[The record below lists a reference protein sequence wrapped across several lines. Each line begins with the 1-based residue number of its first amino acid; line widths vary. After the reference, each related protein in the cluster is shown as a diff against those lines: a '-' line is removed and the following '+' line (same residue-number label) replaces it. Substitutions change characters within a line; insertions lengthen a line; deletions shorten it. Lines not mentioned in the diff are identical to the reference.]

1 VLGTSHWG
9 NGRVGGPNFAG
20 CVMSYFIFAA
30 GWGAARKYPA
40 ARAFANLMK
49 FLRFLALGLGW
60 LCALGARAQVPEA
73 APAPSEDLGDLV
85 GKVFPRRHPR
95 PAKDSTRKAKATS
108 LVVLPAV
115 AYTLEARLLASVT
128 ASVAFQRPEANLS
141 AISTTLTYTQN
152 QQLILALNGPLWT
165 AHNRSLWLADYRLL
179 HYPQRTY
186 GLGSN
191 SHESDYIAMDY
202 NLLRVHQSYYRRLGA
217 TGPLYVGVGYFL
229 DTRWNI
235 RSISQDGQ
243 VVTQISGYA
252 NGVAGRSTSSGLVAS
267 VLRDSRANAQRPTA
281 GESYLFL
288 ALRTNLRALGSD
300 ANYRFVQGDARRYL
314 QVGPAGNVLAFWLYG
329 DFALGQAAPYLDLPA
344 TGWDT
349 YSVTGRGY
357 IQGRF
362 RGTSLVYGETEYR
375 FNLTRSRVLGG
386 VVFVN
391 GQSAR
396 HPSTGYG
403 RVAPAGGTGIRLCL
417 SKKVGT
423 YLAVDYAWG
432 VEGSQGVFFNLGDVF

>member
-1 VLGTSHWG
+1 M
-9 NGRVGGPNFAG
+9 N
-20 CVMSYFIFAA
+20 
-30 GWGAARKYPA
+30 
-40 ARAFANLMK
+40 
-49 FLRFLALGLGW
+49 FLRLLALA
-60 LCALGARAQVPEA
+60 ALLVASLVAQGQ
-73 APAPSEDLGDLV
+73 APAPTEDFGDLV
-85 GKVFPRRHPR
+85 HKVFPRRHPR
-95 PAKDSTRKAKATS
+95 PASDSAKVRKPRS

-128 ASVAFQRPEANLS
+128 ASVAFQQPDANLS

-152 QQLILALNGPLWT
+152 RQLILAMNGPLWT

-191 SHESDYIAMDY
+191 AHEDDYIAMDY

-235 RSISQDGQ
+235 QSINQDGQ
-243 VVTQISGYA
+243 TLTQISGYGL
-252 NGVAGRSTSSGLVAS
+252 GVVGRSTSSGLVAS
-267 VLRDSRANAQRPTA
+267 VLRDSRANAQRPAA

-288 ALRTNLRALGSD
+288 ALRANMRALGSD
-300 ANYRFVQGDARRYL
+300 ANYRFVQGDTRRYFRL
-314 QVGPAGNVLAFWLYG
+314 GPAGNVLAFWLYG

-362 RGTSLVYGETEYR
+362 RGTSLVYGEAEYR

-386 VVFVN
+386 VVFAN

-396 HPSTGYG
+396 HPSTGFG
-403 RVAPAGGTGIRLCL
+403 RLAPAGGAGLRLCL
-417 SKKVGT
+417 SKKSSS
-423 YLAVDYAWG
+423 YLAVDYAFG
-432 VEGSQGVFFNLGDVF
+432 IEGSQGVFFNLGDVF

>member
-1 VLGTSHWG
+1 
-9 NGRVGGPNFAG
+9 
-20 CVMSYFIFAA
+20 
-30 GWGAARKYPA
+30 
-40 ARAFANLMK
+40 MK
-49 FLRFLALGLGW
+49 FLRFLVLGW
-60 LCALGARAQVPEA
+60 GLLRAAGAHAQ
-73 APAPSEDLGDLV
+73 APAHVPGPTQDFGDLV
-85 GKVFPRRHPR
+85 RKVFPRKHPR
-95 PAKDSTRKAKATS
+95 PPQDSTKAKKAHS

-128 ASVAFQRPEANLS
+128 ASVALQQPDANLS
-141 AISTTLTYTQN
+141 SISTTLTYTQN
-152 QQLILALNGPLWT
+152 RQIILALNGPLWT

-186 GLGSN
+186 GLGSD
-191 SHESDYIAMDY
+191 SRQADYIAMDY
-202 NLLRVHQSYYRRLGA
+202 NLLRVHQSYYRRIGA

-235 RSISQDGQ
+235 QSINQEGEELAE
-243 VVTQISGYA
+243 ISGYRT
-252 NGVAGRSTSSGLVAS
+252 GVQGRSTSSGLVAS
-267 VLRDSRANAQRPTA
+267 VLRDTRDNALRPAA

-288 ALRTNLRALGSD
+288 ALRTNLRLLGSD
-300 ANYRFVQGDARRYL
+300 ANYRFLQFDARRYFRL
-314 QVGPAGNVLAFWLYG
+314 GPAGNVLAFWLYS
-329 DFALGQAAPYLDLPA
+329 DAALGQSAPYLDLPA

-396 HPSTGYG
+396 NPSTGYG

-432 VEGSQGVFFNLGDVF
+432 LEGSNGVFFNLGEVF

>member
-1 VLGTSHWG
+1 M
-9 NGRVGGPNFAG
+9 N
-20 CVMSYFIFAA
+20 
-30 GWGAARKYPA
+30 
-40 ARAFANLMK
+40 
-49 FLRFLALGLGW
+49 FLRFLACGL
-60 LCALGARAQVPEA
+60 LLFTSLFAQAQTP
-73 APAPSEDLGDLV
+73 APAPTQDFGDLV
-85 GKVFPRRHPR
+85 HKVFPRKHPK
-95 PAKDSTRKAKATS
+95 PAQDSTKAHKQSS

-128 ASVAFQRPEANLS
+128 ASVAFQREAANLS
-141 AISTTLTYTQN
+141 SISTTLTYTQN
-152 QQLILALNGPLWT
+152 QQIILAMNGPLWT
-165 AHNRSLWLADYRLL
+165 AHNHSLWLADYRLL

-191 SHESDYIAMDY
+191 SHEADYIAMDY
-202 NLLRVHQSYYRRLGA
+202 NLLRVHQSYYHRVGR
-217 TGPLYVGVGYFL
+217 TGPLYLGVGYFL
-229 DTRWNI
+229 DSRWNI
-235 RSISQDGQ
+235 QSVNQDGQ
-243 VVTQISGYA
+243 TLTAIDGYRI
-252 NGVAGRSTSSGLVAS
+252 GVAGRSTSSGLVAS
-267 VLRDSRANAQRPTA
+267 VLRDSRDNALRPAA
-281 GESYLFL
+281 GENYLFL
-288 ALRTNLRALGSD
+288 ALRTNLKLLGSD
-300 ANYRFVQGDARRYL
+300 ENYRFFQFDTRRYFHA
-314 QVGPAGNVLAFWLYG
+314 GPTGNVLAFWLYG

-362 RGTSLVYGETEYR
+362 RGTSLVYGEAEYR

-386 VVFVN
+386 VVFAN

-396 HPSTGYG
+396 NPDTGYG

-432 VEGSQGVFFNLGDVF
+432 LEGSNGVFFNLGEVF

>member
-1 VLGTSHWG
+1 
-9 NGRVGGPNFAG
+9 
-20 CVMSYFIFAA
+20 MSFVH
-30 GWGAARKYPA
+30 
-40 ARAFANLMK
+40 
-49 FLRFLALGLGW
+49 FLACGL
-60 LCALGARAQVPEA
+60 LLLTTAAAAQTP
-73 APAPSEDLGDLV
+73 APAPTQDFGDLV
-85 GKVFPRRHPR
+85 RKVLPRRHPR
-95 PAKDSTRKAKATS
+95 PPQDSAKPRKPHA
-108 LVVLPAV
+108 LVVLPAI

-128 ASVAFQRPEANLS
+128 ASVAFQRPAANLS
-141 AISTTLTYTQN
+141 SISTTLTYTQN

-191 SHESDYIAMDY
+191 SHQADYIAMDY
-202 NLLRVHQSYYRRLGA
+202 NLLRVHQSYYRRVGA

-235 RSISQDGQ
+235 QSVNQDGGE
-243 VVTQISGYA
+243 VAEISGYRT
-252 NGVAGRSTSSGLVAS
+252 GVQGRSTSSALVAS
-267 VLRDSRANAQRPTA
+267 VLRDTRDNALRPAA

-288 ALRTNLRALGSD
+288 ALRTNLRLLGSD
-300 ANYRFVQGDARRYL
+300 ADYRFLQFDARRYL
-314 QVGPAGNVLAFWLYG
+314 RLGPAGNVLAFWLYG
-329 DFALGQAAPYLDLPA
+329 DAALGQRAPYLDLPA

-386 VVFVN
+386 VVFLN

-432 VEGSQGVFFNLGDVF
+432 LEGSNGVFFNLGEVF

>member
-1 VLGTSHWG
+1 
-9 NGRVGGPNFAG
+9 
-20 CVMSYFIFAA
+20 
-30 GWGAARKYPA
+30 
-40 ARAFANLMK
+40 
-49 FLRFLALGLGW
+49 
-60 LCALGARAQVPEA
+60 
-73 APAPSEDLGDLV
+73 
-85 GKVFPRRHPR
+85 
-95 PAKDSTRKAKATS
+95 
-108 LVVLPAV
+108 VVLPAV

-128 ASVAFQRPEANLS
+128 ASVALQQPDANLS
-141 AISTTLTYTQN
+141 SISTTLTYTQN
-152 QQLILALNGPLWT
+152 RQIILALNGPLWT

-186 GLGSN
+186 GLGSD
-191 SHESDYIAMDY
+191 SRQADYIAMDY
-202 NLLRVHQSYYRRLGA
+202 NLLRVHQSYYRRIGA

-235 RSISQDGQ
+235 QSINQEGEELAE
-243 VVTQISGYA
+243 ISGYRT
-252 NGVAGRSTSSGLVAS
+252 GVQGRSTSSGLVAS
-267 VLRDSRANAQRPTA
+267 VLRDTRDNALRPAA

-288 ALRTNLRALGSD
+288 ALRTNLRLLGSD
-300 ANYRFVQGDARRYL
+300 ANYRFLQFDARRYFRL
-314 QVGPAGNVLAFWLYG
+314 GPAGNVLAFWLYS
-329 DFALGQAAPYLDLPA
+329 DAALGQSAPYLDLPA

-396 HPSTGYG
+396 NPSTGYG

-432 VEGSQGVFFNLGDVF
+432 LEGSNGVFFNLGEVF

>member
-1 VLGTSHWG
+1 
-9 NGRVGGPNFAG
+9 
-20 CVMSYFIFAA
+20 
-30 GWGAARKYPA
+30 
-40 ARAFANLMK
+40 MK
-49 FLRFLALGLGW
+49 FLRFLVLGW
-60 LCALGARAQVPEA
+60 GLLGATVARAQ
-73 APAPSEDLGDLV
+73 APAPTEDFGDLV
-85 GKVFPRRHPR
+85 RKVFPRKHPR
-95 PAKDSTRKAKATS
+95 PPLDSTKVRKAHS

-128 ASVAFQRPEANLS
+128 ASMAFQQPDANLS
-141 AISTTLTYTQN
+141 SISTTLTYTQN
-152 QQLILALNGPLWT
+152 RQIILAMNGPFWM

-191 SHESDYIAMDY
+191 SHADDYIAMDY
-202 NLLRVHQSYYRRLGA
+202 NLLRVHQSYYRRIGG

-229 DTRWNI
+229 DSRWNI
-235 RSISQDGQ
+235 QSINQDGQ
-243 VVTQISGYA
+243 TLQAIDGYPI
-252 NGVAGRSTSSGLVAS
+252 GVAGRSTSSALVAS
-267 VLRDSRANAQRPTA
+267 VLRDTRNNALRPAA
-281 GESYLFL
+281 GENYLFL
-288 ALRTNLRALGSD
+288 ALRTNLRLLGSD
-300 ANYRFVQGDARRYL
+300 ANYRFLQFDARRYFRL
-314 QVGPAGNVLAFWLYG
+314 GPAGNVLAFWLYG
-329 DFALGQAAPYLDLPA
+329 DAALGQAAPYLDLPA

-375 FNLTRSRVLGG
+375 FNLTHSRVLGG

-396 HPSTGYG
+396 NPTTGYG

-432 VEGSQGVFFNLGDVF
+432 LEGSNGVFFNLGEVF

>member
-1 VLGTSHWG
+1 
-9 NGRVGGPNFAG
+9 
-20 CVMSYFIFAA
+20 
-30 GWGAARKYPA
+30 
-40 ARAFANLMK
+40 MK
-49 FLRFLALGLGW
+49 FLRFLVLGW
-60 LCALGARAQVPEA
+60 GLLRAAVGHAQAL
-73 APAPSEDLGDLV
+73 APTEDFGDLV
-85 GKVFPRRHPR
+85 HKVFPRKHPR
-95 PAKDSTRKAKATS
+95 PPKDSTKVRKARS

-128 ASVAFQRPEANLS
+128 ASMAFQQPDANLS
-141 AISTTLTYTQN
+141 SISTTLTYTQN
-152 QQLILALNGPLWT
+152 RQIILALNGPLWT

-191 SHESDYIAMDY
+191 SHEADYIAMNY

-229 DTRWNI
+229 DSRWNI
-235 RSISQDGQ
+235 QSINQDQ
-243 VVTQISGYA
+243 PLQAIDGYHI
-252 NGVAGRSTSSGLVAS
+252 GVAGRSTSSALVAS
-267 VLRDSRANAQRPTA
+267 VLRDTRNNALRPAA
-281 GESYLFL
+281 GENYLFL
-288 ALRTNLRALGSD
+288 ALRTNLRLLGSNE
-300 ANYRFVQGDARRYL
+300 NYRFLQFGARRYFRL
-314 QVGPAGNVLAFWLYG
+314 GPAGNVLAFWLYG
-329 DFALGQAAPYLDLPA
+329 DAALGKAAPYLDLPA

-396 HPSTGYG
+396 NPNTGYG

-432 VEGSQGVFFNLGDVF
+432 LEGSNGVFFNLGEVF